1 MLTPARLAG
10 PPRGVDPEPKRRL
23 TVFLTGL
30 KEADPDLYERLET
43 HHLGGFTTASAA
55 DYDAA
60 VDMIRALA
68 EAPPPVQ

>member
-1 MLTPARLAG
+1 
-10 PPRGVDPEPKRRL
+10 
-23 TVFLTGL
+23 
-30 KEADPDLYERLET
+30 LET

-60 VDMIRALA
+60 VDMISALA